1 MSRYLEKLLVE
12 NLFVDKIAIFFKSNL
27 RIANNLS
34 AGEKNREKIERR
46 EERKKK
52 CKKENLSKIAKRV
65 DPRGRQRTRRRHV

>member
-12 NLFVDKIAIFFKSNL
+12 NLFVDRIVKSRFFLN

-52 CKKENLSKIAKRV
+52 CKKENLSKIARRVVSGRGDDTCKR
-65 DPRGRQRTRRRHV
+65 

>member
-34 AGEKNREKIERR
+34 AGKKNREKIERR
-46 EERKKK
+46 EE
-52 CKKENLSKIAKRV
+52 KKEKM
-65 DPRGRQRTRRRHV
+65 